1 MEGKGTDGET
11 RVKGIER
18 EERNS
23 KLSVSLDNKNEYT
36 AFVHKNPSVN
46 NADKFSGGF
55 FSPLF

>member
-23 KLSVSLDNKNEYT
+23 KLSV
-36 AFVHKNPSVN
+36 
-46 NADKFSGGF
+46 
-55 FSPLF
+55 PLGRLIIK